1 MTGSVFHQALVH
13 NIIIAVLSVVI
24 QLPIS
29 IGLALLLNRRM
40 RGQTALRL
48 AVFTPYVLSQATS
61 AVMWSMLLSHGGPVD
76 SLLKSADLAALIH
89 FWLASTSLVLYT
101 LFFVVTWQ
109 FIGFGMVLLLAG
121 LQGIPPELREAAAID
136 GASSWQIT
144 RRIMLPLL
152 GPTIRIW
159 IFLAVIGSLQ
169 LFDICSGWRCPRRRS
184 RCRSRSSS
192 CARSCGRSPRNWRT
206 RRPWTAP
213 PGSGSSCGS
222 CFRCPGPALITVG
235 MLAFVTSWN
244 TYLLPLIVLST
255 PSHFTLPLSVAMFQ
269 SQYSTDTAR
278 GLRLYRAVHASR
290 PVHFRLRAALPR
302 RRPGRRDQGLSTT
315 QRDEPGHGY
324 PGAADRNGYAPRIP
338 GLGPVCRCYRPAP
351 LGTRCGAP
359 KAASRRSCWS
369 SV

>member
-1 MTGSVFHQALVH
+1 MARAESTQDRGAARLAAGPEIISGPAVAGTPFKQRNARRKRTELTILLGPPLILFIGFVFVPMIFAIWYSLYNWNGYGPLSDFIGLQNYQGVVTGSVFHQALLH

-76 SLLKSADLAALIH
+76 SLLKSAGLAALIH

-109 FIGFGMVLLLAG
+109 FIGFGIVLLLAG

-169 LFDICSGWRCPRRRS
+169 LFDIVWIMTLG
-184 RCRSRSSS
+184 
-192 CARSCGRSPRNWRT
+192 
-206 RRPWTAP
+206 
-213 PGSGSSCGS
+213 
-222 CFRCPGPALITVG
+222 GPANASQT
-235 MLAFVTSWN
+235 ML
-244 TYLLPLIVLST
+244 TYLYFNGAERTQFGYGATVSVVLFIIS
-255 PSHFTLPLSVAMFQ
+255 FVFALAYQRYALRR
-269 SQYSTDTAR
+269 DTA
-278 GLRLYRAVHASR
+278 GAVTRAV
-290 PVHFRLRAALPR
+290 
-302 RRPGRRDQGLSTT
+302 G
-315 QRDEPGHGY
+315 
-324 PGAADRNGYAPRIP
+324 
-338 GLGPVCRCYRPAP
+338 
-351 LGTRCGAP
+351 
-359 KAASRRSCWS
+359 
-369 SV
+369 

>member
-1 MTGSVFHQALVH
+1 MARAESTQDRGAARPAAAGAPPKQRTAWRKRIELAILLGPPLILFIGFVFVPMIFAIWYSLYNWNGYGPLSDFIGLQNYQGVVTGSVFHQALLH

-76 SLLKSADLAALIH
+76 SLLKSVGLAALIH

-109 FIGFGMVLLLAG
+109 FIGFGIVLLLAG

-169 LFDICSGWRCPRRRS
+169 LFDIVWIMTLG
-184 RCRSRSSS
+184 
-192 CARSCGRSPRNWRT
+192 
-206 RRPWTAP
+206 
-213 PGSGSSCGS
+213 
-222 CFRCPGPALITVG
+222 GPANASQTIL
-235 MLAFVTSWN
+235 
-244 TYLLPLIVLST
+244 TYLYFNGAERTEFGYGATVSVVLFIIS
-255 PSHFTLPLSVAMFQ
+255 FVFALAYQRYALRR
-269 SQYSTDTAR
+269 DTA
-278 GLRLYRAVHASR
+278 GAVTRAV
-290 PVHFRLRAALPR
+290 
-302 RRPGRRDQGLSTT
+302 G
-315 QRDEPGHGY
+315 
-324 PGAADRNGYAPRIP
+324 
-338 GLGPVCRCYRPAP
+338 
-351 LGTRCGAP
+351 
-359 KAASRRSCWS
+359 
-369 SV
+369 

>member
-1 MTGSVFHQALVH
+1 MARPESTQDRGAARLAAGPAAAGASPKQRNARRKRIELTILLGPPLILFIGFVFVPMIFAIWCSLYNWNGYGPLSDFIGLQNYQGVVTGSVFHQALVH

-76 SLLKSADLAALIH
+76 SLLKSAGLAALIH

-109 FIGFGMVLLLAG
+109 FIGFGIVLLLAG

-136 GASSWQIT
+136 GASPWQIT

-169 LFDICSGWRCPRRRS
+169 LFDIVWIMTLG
-184 RCRSRSSS
+184 
-192 CARSCGRSPRNWRT
+192 
-206 RRPWTAP
+206 
-213 PGSGSSCGS
+213 
-222 CFRCPGPALITVG
+222 GPANASQT
-235 MLAFVTSWN
+235 ML
-244 TYLLPLIVLST
+244 TYLYFNGAERTQFGYGATV
-255 PSHFTLPLSVAMFQ
+255 SVVPYIISFVFALAYQ
-269 SQYSTDTAR
+269 RYALRRDTA
-278 GLRLYRAVHASR
+278 GAVTRAV
-290 PVHFRLRAALPR
+290 
-302 RRPGRRDQGLSTT
+302 G
-315 QRDEPGHGY
+315 
-324 PGAADRNGYAPRIP
+324 
-338 GLGPVCRCYRPAP
+338 
-351 LGTRCGAP
+351 
-359 KAASRRSCWS
+359 
-369 SV
+369 

>member
-1 MTGSVFHQALVH
+1 MARAESTQDRGAARLAAGPEMIELAILLGPPLILFIGFVFVPMIFAIWYSLYNWNGYGPLSDFIGLQNYQGVVTGSVFHQALLH

-61 AVMWSMLLSHGGPVD
+61 AVMWSMLLSYGGPVD
-76 SLLKSADLAALIH
+76 SLLKSVGLAALIH

-109 FIGFGMVLLLAG
+109 FIGFGIVLLLAG

-136 GASSWQIT
+136 GASTWQIT

-169 LFDICSGWRCPRRRS
+169 LFDIVWIMTLG
-184 RCRSRSSS
+184 
-192 CARSCGRSPRNWRT
+192 
-206 RRPWTAP
+206 
-213 PGSGSSCGS
+213 
-222 CFRCPGPALITVG
+222 GPANASQT
-235 MLAFVTSWN
+235 ML
-244 TYLLPLIVLST
+244 TYLYFNGAERTQFGYGATVSVVLFIIS
-255 PSHFTLPLSVAMFQ
+255 FVFALAYQRYALRR
-269 SQYSTDTAR
+269 DTA
-278 GLRLYRAVHASR
+278 GALTRAV
-290 PVHFRLRAALPR
+290 
-302 RRPGRRDQGLSTT
+302 G
-315 QRDEPGHGY
+315 
-324 PGAADRNGYAPRIP
+324 
-338 GLGPVCRCYRPAP
+338 
-351 LGTRCGAP
+351 
-359 KAASRRSCWS
+359 
-369 SV
+369 

>member
-1 MTGSVFHQALVH
+1 VSSTAVSAPNFFAIWYSLYNWNGYGPLSDFIGLQNYQGVVTGSVFHQALLH

-61 AVMWSMLLSHGGPVD
+61 AVMWSMLLSHGGPAD
-76 SLLKSADLAALIH
+76 TLLKSAGLAALIH

-109 FIGFGMVLLLAG
+109 FIGFGIVLLLAG

-169 LFDICSGWRCPRRRS
+169 LFDIVWIMTLG
-184 RCRSRSSS
+184 
-192 CARSCGRSPRNWRT
+192 
-206 RRPWTAP
+206 
-213 PGSGSSCGS
+213 
-222 CFRCPGPALITVG
+222 GPANASQT
-235 MLAFVTSWN
+235 ML
-244 TYLLPLIVLST
+244 TYLYFNGAERTQFGYGATV
-255 PSHFTLPLSVAMFQ
+255 SV
-269 SQYSTDTAR
+269 
-278 GLRLYRAVHASR
+278 V
-290 PVHFRLRAALPR
+290 PVHHLLRLRAGLPAVRAAPGHR
-302 RRPGRRDQGLSTT
+302 RGRDQ
-315 QRDEPGHGY
+315 
-324 PGAADRNGYAPRIP
+324 
-338 GLGPVCRCYRPAP
+338 
-351 LGTRCGAP
+351 
-359 KAASRRSCWS
+359 S
-369 SV
+369 SGMR

>member
-1 MTGSVFHQALVH
+1 MARAESTQDRGAARLAAGPEIISGPAVAGTPFKQRNARRKRTELTILLGPPLILFIGFVFVPMIFAIWYSLYNWNGYGPLSDFIGLQNYQGVLTGPVFHQALVH

-76 SLLKSADLAALIH
+76 SLLKSAGLAALIH

-109 FIGFGMVLLLAG
+109 FIGFGIVLLLAG

-136 GASSWQIT
+136 GASSWHIT

-169 LFDICSGWRCPRRRS
+169 LFDIVWIMTLG
-184 RCRSRSSS
+184 
-192 CARSCGRSPRNWRT
+192 
-206 RRPWTAP
+206 
-213 PGSGSSCGS
+213 
-222 CFRCPGPALITVG
+222 GPANASQT
-235 MLAFVTSWN
+235 ML
-244 TYLLPLIVLST
+244 TYLYFNGAERTQFGYGATVSVVLFIIS
-255 PSHFTLPLSVAMFQ
+255 FVFALAYQRYALRR
-269 SQYSTDTAR
+269 DTA
-278 GLRLYRAVHASR
+278 GAVTRAV
-290 PVHFRLRAALPR
+290 
-302 RRPGRRDQGLSTT
+302 G
-315 QRDEPGHGY
+315 
-324 PGAADRNGYAPRIP
+324 
-338 GLGPVCRCYRPAP
+338 
-351 LGTRCGAP
+351 
-359 KAASRRSCWS
+359 
-369 SV
+369 

>member
-1 MTGSVFHQALVH
+1 MARAESTQDRGAARLAAGPEIISGPAAAGAPPKQRSARRKRIELAILLGPPLILFIGFVFVPMIFAIWYSLYNWNGYGPLSDFIGLQNYQGVVTGSVFHQALLH

-48 AVFTPYVLSQATS
+48 AVFTPYVLSQATT

-76 SLLKSADLAALIH
+76 SLLKSVGLAALIH

-109 FIGFGMVLLLAG
+109 FIGFGIVLLLAG

-136 GASSWQIT
+136 GASTWQIT

-169 LFDICSGWRCPRRRS
+169 LFDIVWIMTLG
-184 RCRSRSSS
+184 
-192 CARSCGRSPRNWRT
+192 
-206 RRPWTAP
+206 
-213 PGSGSSCGS
+213 
-222 CFRCPGPALITVG
+222 GPANASQT
-235 MLAFVTSWN
+235 ML
-244 TYLLPLIVLST
+244 TYLYFNGAERTQFGYGATASVVLFIIS
-255 PSHFTLPLSVAMFQ
+255 FVFALAYQRYALRR
-269 SQYSTDTAR
+269 DTA
-278 GLRLYRAVHASR
+278 GALTRAV
-290 PVHFRLRAALPR
+290 
-302 RRPGRRDQGLSTT
+302 G
-315 QRDEPGHGY
+315 
-324 PGAADRNGYAPRIP
+324 
-338 GLGPVCRCYRPAP
+338 
-351 LGTRCGAP
+351 
-359 KAASRRSCWS
+359 
-369 SV
+369 

>member
-1 MTGSVFHQALVH
+1 MARAESTQDRGAARLAAGPEIINRPAAPGAPPKRRSAWRKRIELAILLGPPLILFIGFVFVPMIFAIWYSLYNWNGYGPLSDFIGLQNYQGVVTGSVFHQALLH

-48 AVFTPYVLSQATS
+48 AVFTPYVLSQATT

-76 SLLKSADLAALIH
+76 SLLKSVGLAALIH

-109 FIGFGMVLLLAG
+109 FIGFGIVLLLAG

-169 LFDICSGWRCPRRRS
+169 LFDIVWIMTLG
-184 RCRSRSSS
+184 
-192 CARSCGRSPRNWRT
+192 
-206 RRPWTAP
+206 
-213 PGSGSSCGS
+213 
-222 CFRCPGPALITVG
+222 GPANASQT
-235 MLAFVTSWN
+235 ML
-244 TYLLPLIVLST
+244 TYLYFNGAERTQFGYGATVSVVLFIIS
-255 PSHFTLPLSVAMFQ
+255 FVFALAYQRYALRR
-269 SQYSTDTAR
+269 DTA
-278 GLRLYRAVHASR
+278 GALTRAV
-290 PVHFRLRAALPR
+290 
-302 RRPGRRDQGLSTT
+302 G
-315 QRDEPGHGY
+315 
-324 PGAADRNGYAPRIP
+324 
-338 GLGPVCRCYRPAP
+338 
-351 LGTRCGAP
+351 
-359 KAASRRSCWS
+359 
-369 SV
+369 